1 MKKLYKIT
9 IPGECYVWASDEDDA
24 LCEGASIGVGDFSFE
39 FGFGLEPIVE
49 EVEAE
54 DKVDK
59 EWSVG
64 IPFGK
69 PDDEFY
75 ELTMKDI
82 LKKMKKDSK
91 KKVSAKK

>member
-1 MKKLYKIT
+1 VKKLYKIT

-24 LCEGASIGVGDFSFE
+24 LCEGASIGVSDFSFE
-39 FGFGLEPIVE
+39 SGFEPIVE
-49 EVEAE
+49 EVKAE
-54 DKVDK
+54 HKVDK

-75 ELTMKDI
+75 EFTMKDI

-91 KKVSAKK
+91 KKSVKK